1 MTMVNHEAGIHHL
14 CTRPHD
20 MTGSWT
26 EAPLTLKMPSPL
38 AFLFNCICGY
48 TSSSLVHVNF
58 LQYFCSCEPGPI
70 IQPWWHDWWRRL
82 RPFGWCAPGMWFL
95 SRNGGRNLRTLGSVC
110 VKQLC
115 KTGLHLAPQSR
126 KDPGISFPTAKRTV
140 SAKTSKLGEGKCW
153 TSNPMMPKP
162 FHGSCST
169 LVGFERFWGRGNF
182 YGARRAFALLWLPL
196 VVCLADLSSPVWKH
210 FLPRNKKL
218 RRIQRVASMQSMYV
232 LQRTETTKHSKCWGL
247 TGTDGRRAKSLRMQT
262 PSLNFKLDLQ

>member
-1 MTMVNHEAGIHHL
+1 M
-14 CTRPHD
+14 
-20 MTGSWT
+20 
-26 EAPLTLKMPSPL
+26 
-38 AFLFNCICGY
+38 Y
-48 TSSSLVHVNF
+48 F

-95 SRNGGRNLRTLGSVC
+95 LRNGGRNLRTLASVC

-115 KTGLHLAPQSR
+115 KTGLHLAPQSG
-126 KDPGISFPTAKRTV
+126 KNPGISFPTAKRTV
-140 SAKTSKLGEGKCW
+140 SAKTSKLGQGKCW

-210 FLPRNKKL
+210 FLLRNKKSSDGSKEWH
-218 RRIQRVASMQSMYV
+218 QCSQCMFCNGQKPQSMESV
-232 LQRTETTKHSKCWGL
+232 GDWQELMVEEQNL
-247 TGTDGRRAKSLRMQT
+247 
-262 PSLNFKLDLQ
+262 